1 VQVFPE
7 QSQAAPVAT
16 VLLTLQTHEKKKE
29 KTIHKIWLV
38 RFVNTFNIAIT
49 NTFITKLII
58 CASISRTITSFSS
71 CNRITYTTSSRKKKE
86 KNNTQNLVSY
96 IKGYL

>member
-1 VQVFPE
+1 MQVFPE

-29 KTIHKIWLV
+29 K
-38 RFVNTFNIAIT
+38 
-49 NTFITKLII
+49 
-58 CASISRTITSFSS
+58 
-71 CNRITYTTSSRKKKE
+71 
-86 KNNTQNLVSY
+86 NNTQNLVSY